1 MSVTE
6 DTMKRFLLLISLLVG
21 CGAEQACQSSGGIIR
36 QAPPQFGDCLPEH
49 ISPRVHDRVKYAI
62 ELFSQDATRHEAP
75 CYKTPIIGFLPEM
88 PPDLDS
94 RVIGYCS
101 PGSEVRF
108 LTPFWEDSSATTRL
122 TLVYHE
128 LGHCALGLD
137 HTDGEADIMNTYLLD
152 ERTADSQWDELVTKM
167 FERSKQ

>member
-1 MSVTE
+1 M
-6 DTMKRFLLLISLLVG
+6 RRYLLLLAVLVG
-21 CGAEQACQSSGGIIR
+21 CGVDQGCQSSGRIIR

-49 ISPRVHDRVKYAI
+49 ISPRVHDKVKYAV
-62 ELFSQDATRHEAP
+62 ELFSADATRHEVP
-75 CYKTPIIGFLPEM
+75 CYRTPFIGFLPKM
-88 PPDLDS
+88 PPDMEPN
-94 RVIGYCS
+94 VIGYCS

-137 HTDGEADIMNTYLLD
+137 HTDGEDDIMNTYLLS
-152 ERTADSQWDELVTKM
+152 ERVADKKWDELVHKM
-167 FERSKQ
+167 MGRAR